1 MPAPKTLRVNQGKVL
16 TFQLQPM
23 PADTVTENRISAGW
37 LLSEMDKASGR
48 RAHEYIY
55 AGDQTHLG
63 RTVTVGIDAMV
74 FKKPLFVGDLV
85 KVYTEV
91 ARQGRSSVTLKTE
104 VWADRRG
111 SQAMEMV
118 TEGLFTFVAI
128 DALHKPVEIKT
139 NSNPQ
144 NPVLVPAGTARKTGA
159 TVNQSMTPVGTPT
172 LMLTPNRSNTNAL
185 GDIFGGWIL
194 SRMDDAGA
202 AFAGQITGGHRVA
215 NVALDA
221 MTFHKA
227 AWVDE
232 EITFYT
238 QLSQMGKSSVAVNIE
253 AWAKRKASG
262 AIEKITEG
270 LFTYVAVDKNLKPV
284 AISSPPIP

>member
-1 MPAPKTLRVNQGKVL
+1 MPARRRPRVTQDKIL

-48 RAHEYIY
+48 RAHEYVY
-55 AGDQTHLG
+55 AGDKANQG
-63 RTVTVGIDAMV
+63 RAVTVGIDAMV

-85 KVYTEV
+85 KIYTEV
-91 ARQGRSSVTLKTE
+91 ARQGRSSVTIKTE
-104 VWADRRG
+104 VWAERR
-111 SQAMEMV
+111 SAKITEIV

-128 DALHKPVEIKT
+128 DAHHKPVQILT
-139 NSNPQ
+139 NHNAQ
-144 NPVLVPAGTARKTGA
+144 NPVLVPPGTVRKAGAA
-159 TVNQSMTPVGTPT
+159 INQSMTPVGNPVLT
-172 LMLTPNRSNTNAL
+172 LTPDRRNTNAL

-202 AFAGQITGGHRVA
+202 GFATLLAGGHRIA

-227 AWVDE
+227 VLVNDE
-232 EITFYT
+232 VTFYA
-238 QLSQMGKSSVAVNIE
+238 QLARLGTTSVAVNIE
-253 AWAKRKASG
+253 TWAKRSHSG
-262 AIEKITEG
+262 LHERVTEG
-270 LFTYVAVDKNLKPV
+270 LFTYVAVDNMAKPV
-284 AISSPPIP
+284 PIAAPLVP